1 MFLEAL
7 GWLLLLLLVGLIS
20 PGPNNITCA
29 VHSAIHGW
37 RSNIPLISGMAVGFF
52 IVQLVSGMTVDYFS
66 SNGQFADILNVV
78 GLVFMTLLGLGIIA
92 LGWSNRVH
100 ELPESIPRLGPKT
113 GVVMQFING
122 KEWFMV
128 FTVMSTVLQDFGGGL
143 SGILL
148 VTAFTI
154 PGGIIGMMCWT
165 FFGARIQLKLRQ
177 KSFVR
182 ITFTMLG
189 FLVILIGLILSFQ
202 G

>member
-20 PGPNNITCA
+20 PGPNNITCT

-128 FTVMSTVLQDFGGGL
+128 FTVMSTVFIFWWWIVWDSFSHSIYDSRWNHWNDVLDFFW
-143 SGILL
+143 SPNSIK
-148 VTAFTI
+148 T
-154 PGGIIGMMCWT
+154 
-165 FFGARIQLKLRQ
+165 
-177 KSFVR
+177 
-182 ITFTMLG
+182 
-189 FLVILIGLILSFQ
+189 
-202 G
+202 